1 MEKKIEFIVNNT
13 ILRGSIFTP
22 KGKGPFPAVIFFHGS
37 GSKGLKYFEAA
48 KHLSESGVLA
58 FVFNFRGCGLSDG
71 DYLSQTY
78 EDAFLDAKSA
88 FELLL
93 CQNIDPERIGVVG
106 GSFGGFIASI
116 LLPQILIKSLVLL
129 NPSAHDGDF
138 SEKIDMGGLDNE
150 IKYFANPLNWE
161 DSKSFENIQNF
172 KGKLLIIKSQNDE
185 NVPHEVLD
193 KYFQKAINTTKKEL
207 IKIANADHRLS
218 KDVWKED
225 FFSIIRDWFLKTL

>member
-1 MEKKIEFIVNNT
+1 MEKKIEFIVDNT

-37 GSKGLKYFEAA
+37 GSKGLKYFEAG
-48 KHLSESGVLA
+48 KKLSEDGILA

-71 DYLSQTY
+71 DYLLQTY

-93 CQNIDPERIGVVG
+93 CQNIDQERIGVVG

-116 LLPQILIKSLVLL
+116 ILPQILIKSLVLL
-129 NPSAHDGDF
+129 NSSARGGGF
-138 SEKIDMGGLDNE
+138 SEKINMGGLDNE
-150 IKYFANPLNWE
+150 VKYFTNPKNWE
-161 DSKSFENIQNF
+161 SSKSFENIQNF

-185 NVPHEVLD
+185 NVPQEILD
-193 KYFQKAINTTKKEL
+193 KYFQKAINTTKKEMVQ
-207 IKIANADHRLS
+207 IANADHRLS
-218 KDVWKED
+218 KEVWKEE
-225 FFSIIRDWFLKTL
+225 FFSIIRDWFSKTL